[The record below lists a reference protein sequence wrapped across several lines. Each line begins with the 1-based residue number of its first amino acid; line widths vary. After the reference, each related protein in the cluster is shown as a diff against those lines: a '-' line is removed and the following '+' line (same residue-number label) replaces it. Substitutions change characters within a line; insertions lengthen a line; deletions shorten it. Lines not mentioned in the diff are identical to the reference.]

1 MDLFA
6 ELIGELSNIRF
17 ASVSDRFIAELEKYN
32 SQTIMKERQ
41 GHMEMLIKGMR
52 YLKIKVYPVDALE
65 ETADFLSS
73 CASFFKNAHGAKVK
87 HAYAKLFIQLL
98 LPIAEVAVAE
108 VNFPSWAKAVDLMYP
123 RALKM
128 TLKPRHI
135 LAGYPLVTT
144 LLCVSRKEFFAANW
158 SSVLESC
165 YQKFNK
171 DKYTRSVTLGCVSR
185 LTWTYLFRCTE
196 SIAITF
202 KKMDVIIKTIFPPYR
217 RAVYPADTPLDHFIL
232 IIYFSLMRDVDS
244 GTKKILC
251 YLLNTEASSA
261 SNSHNWDLIN
271 PERMIVG
278 LTAFR
283 LMLADLENNVQKPPF
298 PTDVDMAGCGIPIT
312 CTADVFS
319 GPIRAVKPEVTE
331 KVEEIISKTLS
342 SLDQTFGRLLVLDEK
357 NIIMRAAQMTSSA
370 NNSTITTNYSVPIF
384 ANTVGSS
391 EGPQIHHQYTSFSV
405 SYTKDKQAYFD
416 VIKTIID
423 GMPRI
428 MPAGIQ
434 LRNLVDILSRYT
446 VHTDPEI
453 IKSAS
458 KALLRIAAQIDSQ
471 TVVLGFSHFICKIED
486 KFSDVIQSLASG
498 PLIVT
503 SSGGSSS
510 SQMNGGVIKLYVD
523 LLSIWI
529 DQLDATSLDESKFS
543 DLVRET
549 EANGLLFL
557 CNQSASIR
565 KFAVQII
572 KMAAKLAD
580 KLKPTTTTTTTP
592 TTTADEQQKPTNL
605 NQLLETVG
613 QELIQFD
620 KDSNALGGN
629 KLTTDVRN
637 RVLQHQRRGLDHV
650 LLQIAE
656 SDHTADVTI
665 WNICLPQVFKL
676 CFERFPKITAEC
688 RQGICTRLLQIQ
700 PSILAWVETMKAG
713 ATGTLSMAKSSTN
726 HNKTA
731 SPETVEQWRIYL
743 IFACATAVRVDS
755 PTISLPIWSH
765 VGRKGSANIER
776 ISNTR
781 DLFRLVSPYLTCE
794 HRAIRESAIEGLGNI
809 NQNVYKSLIS
819 ELEGYVKIILD
830 DGKQRNNQKPYQNKR
845 SKKNDRLRISVMNVL
860 ELTAGC
866 LADGE
871 SVKDKEL
878 MNVIMSYIKETKSF
892 LGDTEV
898 QIEWEYQR
906 LRIYLCGLVEKL
918 YESLMQLEDSTS
930 LMSFETRLSL
940 YKMFEEWCGY
950 GATAKTSQQRE
961 ASMIRDV
968 LEQCKDPKERTSMTQ
983 LMEEE
988 RKTLE
993 SASLNAMST
1002 LLVSKTS
1009 QPNYIQTFTFCIA
1022 WSIVCLSWAKE
1033 S

>member
-52 YLKIKVYPVDALE
+52 YLKIKIYPVDALE

-98 LPIAEVAVAE
+98 LPIAGVAVAE

-123 RALKM
+123 RAIKM

-158 SSVLESC
+158 SHVLESC

-171 DKYTRSVTLGCVSR
+171 DKYTRLVALGCVSR

-196 SIAITF
+196 STAITF
-202 KKMDVIIKTIFPPYR
+202 KKMDLVIKTLFPPFR
-217 RAVYPADTPLDHFIL
+217 RAVNPADTPLDHLIL
-232 IIYFSLMRDVDS
+232 IVYFALMRDVDS
-244 GTKKILC
+244 GTKKILF

-271 PERMIVG
+271 PERMIVA

-283 LMLADLENNVQKPPF
+283 LMLADLEHSVQQPPF
-298 PTDVDMAGCGIPIT
+298 PADVDMAGCGIPIS

-319 GPIRAVKPEVTE
+319 GPIRAVKPDVTE
-331 KVEEIISKTLS
+331 RVEEIISKTLS

-357 NIIMRAAQMTSSA
+357 NIIMRAAQMTSSV

-391 EGPQIHHQYTSFSV
+391 EGPQIHHQYASFSV

-434 LRNLVDILSRYT
+434 LRTLVDILSRYT

-471 TVVLGFSHFICKIED
+471 TVVVGFSHFICKIED
-486 KFSDVIQSLASG
+486 KFSEVIQSLASG
-498 PLIVT
+498 PLIMT

-523 LLSIWI
+523 LLAIWI
-529 DQLDATSLDESKFS
+529 DQVDVTCADDKKTRLA

-580 KLKPTTTTTTTP
+580 KL
-592 TTTADEQQKPTNL
+592 DRENEYL
-605 NQLLETVG
+605 SQLLETVG

-620 KDSNALGGN
+620 KDTHAWRGH
-629 KLTTDVRN
+629 KLTSDVRN
-637 RVLQHQRRGLDHV
+637 RVLQHQRRGLEHV
-650 LLQIAE
+650 LVLIAE
-656 SDHTADVTI
+656 SDHAADI
-665 WNICLPQVFKL
+665 ALWNMCLPQVFKL
-676 CFERFPKITAEC
+676 CFERLPKVTAEC
-688 RQGICTRLLQIQ
+688 RQAICTRLLQIQ

-713 ATGTLSMAKSSTN
+713 ATGTLSMAKSSTH

-731 SPETVEQWRIYL
+731 SPETIEQWRIYL
-743 IFACATAVRVDS
+743 VFACATAVRVDS
-755 PTISLPIWSH
+755 PAVSMPIWSH
-765 VGRKGSANIER
+765 VGRKGSASIER
-776 ISNTR
+776 ISSPR

-794 HRAIRESAIEGLGNI
+794 HRPIRESAIEGLGNI
-809 NQNVYKSLIS
+809 NRNVYKSLMS
-819 ELEGYVKIILD
+819 ELEGYVKMILD

-845 SKKNDRLRISVMNVL
+845 SKKNDRLRISVMHVL

-866 LADGE
+866 LADGDGE
-871 SVKDKEL
+871 AVKDKEL
-878 MNVIMSYIKETKSF
+878 MHIIMSYIKETKAF

-898 QIEWEYQR
+898 QMEWEYQR

-918 YESLMQLEDSTS
+918 YQSLMQLEDATAW
-930 LMSFETRLSL
+930 MSFETRLSL

-961 ASMIRDV
+961 ATMMRDV
-968 LEQCKDPKERTSMTQ
+968 LEQCKDPKERASMTQ

-988 RKTLE
+988 RKALE
-993 SASLNAMST
+993 AASLSAMST
-1002 LLVSKTS
+1002 LLVS
-1009 QPNYIQTFTFCIA
+1009 
-1022 WSIVCLSWAKE
+1022 
-1033 S
+1033 